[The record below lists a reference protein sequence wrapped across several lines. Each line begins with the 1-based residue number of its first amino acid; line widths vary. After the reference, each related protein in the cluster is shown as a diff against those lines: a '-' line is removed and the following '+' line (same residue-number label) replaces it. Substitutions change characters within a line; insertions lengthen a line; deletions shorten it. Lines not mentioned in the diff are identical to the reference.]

1 METSCLFLW
10 NKFPEQYADV
20 DPKKKVICI
29 NQGGTSSGK
38 TYSILQVLFC
48 LAIENSGWVITV
60 VGQDIPNL
68 KKGAIRDAFN
78 IIQDT
83 AFIRTNIAGYNSTDR
98 VLTFKNGTKVE
109 FSSYQT
115 PQDAKSG
122 KRQVL
127 FMNEANGIP
136 YSIYNELEVRTDER
150 VFIDYNPN
158 IEFWVHDKLLGKP
171 NTAYFIS
178 NYEHNPFVSP
188 NIVESILK
196 LRETDPMLFRVYGL
210 GQTGKVEGAIFD
222 YSVVDEMPE
231 QLNKVAYGMD
241 FGFSVDPTTL
251 VRCGLSDG
259 KIYGEELLYRTGMTN
274 RDIHAMLIELGV
286 RKSDMIFADSADPK
300 SIKELRMF
308 GWNIIPADKGQDS
321 IQFSIDIIKQRGKM
335 YITRESKNWIK
346 EAQNYKWRELKTG
359 EKINKPIDAY
369 NHAWDAARYWA
380 MGMIAKGKGEGLLAY
395 G

>member
-1 METSCLFLW
+1 MW

-20 DPKKKVICI
+20 SSDRKIICI

-48 LAIENSGWVITV
+48 LAIENAGWKITV

-68 KKGAIRDAFN
+68 KKGAIRDSFS
-78 IIQDT
+78 IIEQT
-83 AFIRTNIAGYNSTDR
+83 PFIRANLIGYNQTDR
-98 VLTFKNGTKVE
+98 VLTFKNGSVVE
-109 FSSYQT
+109 FTSYQN

-136 YSIYNELEVRTDER
+136 YPIYKELEIRTDER
-150 VFIDYNPN
+150 VYLDYNPN
-158 IEFWVHDKLLGKP
+158 TEFWVHEKLIGTP

-196 LRETDPMLFRVYGL
+196 LKKSDPMLWRVYGL
-210 GQTGKVEGAIFD
+210 GQTGKVEGVIFD
-222 YSVVDEMPE
+222 YSVCEKLPD
-231 QLNKVAYGMD
+231 QLDKVAYGLD
-241 FGFSVDPTTL
+241 FGFSVDPTSL
-251 VRCGLSDG
+251 VMCGVSDG
-259 KIYGEELLYRTGMTN
+259 EVYGQELLYQIGMTN
-274 RDIHAMLIELGV
+274 REIHYMFLELGI
-286 RKSDMIFADSADPK
+286 KKNSMIFADSADPK
-300 SIKELRMF
+300 SIKELRLF
-308 GWNIIPADKGQDS
+308 GWNIIPADKGADS
-321 IQFSIDIIKQRGKM
+321 INFSIDLIKQRGKIH
-335 YITRESKNWIK
+335 ITRDSKNWLK

-359 EKINKPIDAY
+359 EKVNKPIDAF
-369 NHAWDAARYWA
+369 NHAWDACRYWA
-380 MGMIAKGKGEGLLAY
+380 LGMLTKGKGQGLLAF